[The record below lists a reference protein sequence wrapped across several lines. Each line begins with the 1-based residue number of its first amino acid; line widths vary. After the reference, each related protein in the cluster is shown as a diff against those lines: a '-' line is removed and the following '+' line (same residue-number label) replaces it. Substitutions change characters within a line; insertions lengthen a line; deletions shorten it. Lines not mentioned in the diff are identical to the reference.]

1 MNDDFYGSFN
11 TQFEFVDDEQT
22 REYLKSAH
30 RAITTCELW
39 DWMSTYNPDSGFMW
53 SQHPN
58 MDKIKKEMR
67 KDEINSYH
75 SGSSYALIMREVEY
89 IAKHGIA
96 VYKLKFHTDMRG
108 L

>member
-11 TQFEFVDDEQT
+11 TEFEFVKDEQT

-39 DWMSTYNPDSGFMW
+39 DWMSTYNPDQGFMW
-53 SQHPN
+53 TPHPN
-58 MDKIKKEMR
+58 MNKIRTEMR

-75 SGSSYALIMREVEY
+75 SGSSYASIMREVEY
-89 IAKHGIA
+89 IAKHGLA
-96 VYKLKFHTDMRG
+96 DYKLKFHTDMRG